1 MRNIRKYLVQLSFVV
16 MTIVGTSF
24 TNEIKTII
32 MKYWAEILFFT
43 GILGLL
49 FTTLFQLYHAIIN
62 KKITDTVEDKVD
74 CLKQSAKFNE
84 FVSSLDDTYYNT
96 TEAQTRYLSIRQ
108 KHIEK
113 ALKIKENID
122 VDSVVITFDNESD
135 TIFYN
140 EYKRV
145 NNEYTRNT

>member
-1 MRNIRKYLVQLSFVV
+1 
-16 MTIVGTSF
+16 
-24 TNEIKTII
+24 

-43 GILGLL
+43 GIFGLL
-49 FTTLFQLYHAIIN
+49 FTTLFQLYNAIIN
-62 KKITDTVEDKVD
+62 KKITDTVEAKVD

-84 FVSSLDDTYYNT
+84 FVSSLDDTHYNT
-96 TEAQTRYLSIRQ
+96 TEAQIRYLSIRQ

-113 ALKIKENID
+113 ALKLKENID

-140 EYKRV
+140 NIRKFYERRKML
-145 NNEYTRNT
+145 